1 MHLASP
7 SRIPVILTTNS
18 YSQPEARWRAVL
30 DRDSRADGQFW
41 FSVATT
47 GVYCYPSCP
56 ARRPRRTNVAYHD
69 SAAAAERAGF
79 RPCKRCRPDLPPR
92 PARHAQAVSAACRT
106 IETAERSP
114 PLRQLADAAGLSP
127 HHFHRVFKQITG
139 VTPKQYAT
147 AHRAERVRQGLS
159 AGKSVTDS
167 IYDAGYASSS
177 RFYAS
182 AAGDLGMKPSTF
194 AKGGAGERIRW
205 EVAESAVG
213 PTLVAATERGVCAIL
228 FGASRAAV
236 FGELKSRFPCAQLEP
251 AEPNS
256 EFAGWVARAMALI
269 DDPHRAAD
277 LPIDVAG
284 TAFQRRVWAVLRQ
297 IPPGATTT
305 YSELAKQIGRPKAA
319 RAVAG
324 ACAANPVAVAIPC
337 HRVLA
342 SDGSLSGYR
351 WGKQRKQALLDR
363 ESEQ

>member
-1 MHLASP
+1 MT
-7 SRIPVILTTNS
+7 LTTKRFA
-18 YSQPEARWRAVL
+18 QPEARWRAVL

-47 GVYCYPSCP
+47 GVYCYPSCA
-56 ARRPRRTNVAYHD
+56 ARRPRRANVAFHD
-69 SAAAAERAGF
+69 TAAAAAGAGF

-92 PARHAQAVSAACRT
+92 HVRRAQAVSAACRA
-106 IETAERSP
+106 IETAERAP
-114 PLRQLADAAGLSP
+114 TLTELAIDAGLSP
-127 HHFHRVFKQITG
+127 HHFHRVFKQIAG
-139 VTPKQYAT
+139 VTPKQYAI
-147 AHRAERVRQGLS
+147 AHRAERARQGLS

-167 IYDAGYASSS
+167 IYDAGFASAS

-182 AAGDLGMKPSTF
+182 APDDLGMKPRTF
-194 AKGGAGERIRW
+194 AKGGAGEHIRW
-205 EVAESAVG
+205 EVAKSILG

-228 FGASRAAV
+228 FGASRSAV
-236 FGELKSRFPCAQLEP
+236 HAELSERFPRAQLER
-251 AEPNS
+251 AESNS
-256 EFAGWVARAMALI
+256 EFSGWVTRAIALI
-269 DDPHRAAD
+269 ENPHGAAE

-284 TAFQRRVWAVLRQ
+284 TAFQRRVWSALRQ
-297 IPPGATTT
+297 VPAGTTTT
-305 YSELAKQIGRPKAA
+305 YADIAKRIGQPTAA

-363 ESEQ
+363 ESER